1 MTLAKQG
8 ALMAICTAVILVIGI
23 LLFARII
30 AGSFTETQDVV
41 DLSARML
48 WILAPG
54 HIALSVAMVL
64 WGTIRGS
71 GDAMSPLWAALINT
85 MVIRVPA
92 AYIFVHFLGRPEA
105 IMYGLLTS
113 WTVNMLLAITV
124 YKIGKWR
131 TKGIVSLKPEEQ

>member
-1 MTLAKQG
+1 
-8 ALMAICTAVILVIGI
+8 MAICTAAVLVVGI
-23 LLFARII
+23 LTFARII
-30 AGSFTETQDVV
+30 AGLFTETQEIA

-64 WGTIRGS
+64 WGTIRGA

-92 AYIFVHFLGRPEA
+92 AYIYVHFLGRPEA

-131 TKGIVSLKPEEQ
+131 TKGIIQVK

>member
-1 MTLAKQG
+1 
-8 ALMAICTAVILVIGI
+8 MAICTAVVLVVGI

-30 AGSFTETQDVV
+30 AGLFTDTQYVV
-41 DLSARML
+41 DLSTRML

-64 WGTIRGS
+64 WGTVRGA

-92 AYIFVHFLGRPEA
+92 AYIYVHFLGRPEA

-124 YKIGKWR
+124 YNIGKWR
-131 TKGIVSLKPEEQ
+131 NKGIIQDK